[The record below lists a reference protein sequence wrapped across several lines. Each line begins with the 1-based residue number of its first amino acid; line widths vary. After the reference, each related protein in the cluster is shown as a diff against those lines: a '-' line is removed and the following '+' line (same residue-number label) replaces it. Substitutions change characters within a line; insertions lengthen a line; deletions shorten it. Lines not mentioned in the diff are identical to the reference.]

1 MKDDETA
8 DFPIVGIGASAGGL
22 DAYKNLLRSLPTD
35 TGAAFVLVQHL
46 DPNHESLMADLL
58 ARHTRMEVKQAE
70 DDMHLERNTVYV
82 IPPGKFLRLIDH
94 GLFLDEPVKE
104 KGIRLA
110 VDYFF
115 RSMAE
120 VRGERSIGIVLSGT
134 GSDGTLGIQ
143 EIKAAGGMVMVQD
156 PSDAEYDGM
165 PRSAMNTGNVDFVL
179 PVSDMGEKLSQ
190 FMAHPYLAPKESA
203 SGLSDV
209 DPTNFISVLAVLR
222 RYTDYDFNSY
232 KKGTVERRV
241 QRRMG
246 LKQIENLADY
256 VAYMRERPDEVNQLF
271 RDLLIGVTRFFR
283 EPEAWESF
291 GSEVVRRLVERKPK
305 DEPIRAWVP
314 GCASGEEAYT
324 LAMTIFD
331 EFDRVNRRA
340 DVQVFATDLNSHAI
354 EAARAGKYPKSIE
367 ADVPAATLRKYFTD
381 TGDAYS
387 VNKRLRESIV
397 FAQQNVISDPPF
409 SKLDII
415 TCRNLMIYLESDV
428 QQRMIEMF
436 HFALAEGGFLFLGN
450 SETAERP
457 GRLFEALDKP
467 NRIYRRADV
476 ARVRNASFPV
486 YSGEGRQKTRE
497 VANQPAS
504 PRSLTSVDL
513 ARRQLLD
520 RFAPAAVLVDAG
532 FHVLYQHGPLRNY
545 FDFPHGQPTNALPE
559 MVVPDLRGKIRTV
572 LNTVSSGTE
581 PSEAVVPHVRREG
594 KEVAVRIV
602 AEPLDRP
609 EDGGRTIL
617 VYFQDVSEPIDAEAE
632 EKAREEARKKAPPEE
647 LDQIAALEY
656 ELQSTRE
663 DLQSTIEEME
673 TANEELKS
681 SNEEVMSMNQELQS
695 TNEELE
701 TGREELQSLNEELS
715 TVNSQLEDKVGEVE
729 ASNNDLTNLLNSTN
743 IAVIFLDSEM
753 TIRRFTPAIRDIM
766 RIIESDVGRPVEDI
780 ALRVQDDTLVEDAQ
794 TCLETLVESE
804 AEVSTDKG
812 RHLIRRLRPFRTSE
826 NRIEGVVVTYTDV
839 TNFQQARER
848 ADMRERQQESV
859 AELGRLALSAAPI
872 ASILEQAVSDISRHL
887 NVRYAKVLQLNDDGE
902 ALTLR
907 SGVGWTHAV
916 VGQAQVSSG
925 VDSQAGYTLMRST
938 PVVVEDF
945 REERRFRAPRL
956 LTDHHILCGA
966 SVIIGPVSRPWGVL
980 GAHEKETGRCR
991 FTVDDVHYLQA
1002 VANVLWLAI
1011 SSERARLEIQRER
1024 EQLKALTDAL
1034 PIRFSVLGADE
1045 RYEMVNSA
1053 YETPERRPEEFER
1066 MSIRED
1072 IGEQAYGAIASRL
1085 RAALDGVQDTFE
1097 LTLRS
1102 DADGKERYSVVSLAP
1117 RVEDSRITG
1126 VYAASI
1132 DITDQRIAELE
1143 SRERAEQY
1151 RLVGEAV
1158 PYGVWICDPEG
1169 KLTYVSDSFLEM
1181 VGMTFEEA
1189 RGIGWADKLAEG
1201 TAEATLAAWNACREE
1216 GGNWERE
1223 HQFIDVNGNTKH
1235 VLALARPVRD
1245 DTGTITSWAGFN
1257 LDITRRKEEEERLQ
1271 TVSAELDHRVKNI
1284 LATVSTI
1291 ARLTGRSAK
1300 TLDEYRNSLEAR
1312 LQSMSAAHQVLAR
1325 AGWRGMP
1332 LGMLIRTELEPYLEQ
1347 GTGNVS
1353 VNGPEV
1359 ELRPDAAQSLA
1370 LAFHELTTNA
1380 AKHGALSREEGRLV
1394 VDWQWNP
1401 QGTGGVLVEW
1411 KESGLS
1417 GLEAPAT
1424 SGFGTTVLGRVLGA
1438 QLGATVDIAYHESG
1452 VRVSIN
1458 LPPAA
1463 LN

>member
-22 DAYKNLLRSLPTD
+22 DAYKNLLRSLATD

-58 ARHTRMEVKQAE
+58 ARHTRMQVKQAE

-94 GLFLDEPVKE
+94 GLFLDEPVTE

-165 PRSAMNTGNVDFVL
+165 PRSAVNTGNVDFVL
-179 PVSDMGEKLSQ
+179 PVADMGEKLQQ
-190 FMAHPYLAPKESA
+190 FLAHPYLGTREPEA
-203 SGLSDV
+203 GLSEA
-209 DPTNFISVLAVLR
+209 DPDSFNTVLALLR

-246 LKQIENLADY
+246 LKQIETLDAY

-283 EPEAWESF
+283 EAAAWDVF
-291 GSEVVRRLVERKPK
+291 GQQVVRQLIERKPK
-305 DEPIRAWVP
+305 DEPVRAWVP

-340 DVQVFATDLNSHAI
+340 DVQVFATDLNTRAI
-354 EAARAGKYPKSIE
+354 ETARAGRYPQSIA
-367 ADVPAATLRKYFTD
+367 ADVPAATLRKYFND
-381 TGDAYS
+381 TGDSYS
-387 VNKRLRESIV
+387 VNKRLRETIV

-415 TCRNLMIYLESDV
+415 TCRNLMIYLEADV

-467 NRIYRRADV
+467 NRIYLRTDV

-504 PRSLTSVDL
+504 PRLVTSVDL

-545 FDFPHGQPTNALPE
+545 LDFPHGQPTNALPE

-572 LNTVSSGTE
+572 LNAVSSGTE
-581 PSEAVVPHVRREG
+581 ASEAVVPHVRREG
-594 KEVAVRIV
+594 KELAVRIV

-617 VYFQDVSEPIDAEAE
+617 VYFQDVTEPIDAEAE
-632 EKAREEARKKAPPEE
+632 LKAREEARKKAPPEE
-647 LDQIAALEY
+647 LDQLSALEY

-681 SNEEVMSMNQELQS
+681 SNEEVMSMNEELQS

-729 ASNNDLTNLLNSTN
+729 AANDDLTNLLNSTN

-794 TCLETLVESE
+794 TCLETLGESE
-804 AEVSTDKG
+804 AEVETDKG

-839 TNFQQARER
+839 TNLHQARER
-848 ADMRERQQESV
+848 ANLRESQQESV
-859 AELGRLALSAAPI
+859 AELGRQALTGESLDAVFQ
-872 ASILEQAVSDISRHL
+872 QAVSDIAGHL
-887 NVRYAKVLQLNDDGE
+887 QVRFAKILQLNEDGE

-907 SGVGWTHAV
+907 TGVGWSHAE
-916 VGQAQVSSG
+916 VGKSQVSSG
-925 VDSQAGYTLMRST
+925 IGSQAGYTLMRSS
-938 PVVVEDF
+938 PVIVEDF
-945 REERRFRAPRL
+945 REEKRFRAPPL
-956 LTDHHILCGA
+956 LSDHHILCGA
-966 SVIIGPVSRPWGVL
+966 SVIIGPVSDPWGVL
-980 GAHEKETGRCR
+980 GAHERETSRCN
-991 FTVDDVHYLQA
+991 FTVDDVNFLQA

-1011 SSERARLEIQRER
+1011 SSERARRELQRER

-1053 YETPERRPEEFER
+1053 YETPDRAREAFEG
-1066 MSIRED
+1066 MEIRED
-1072 IGEQAYGAIASRL
+1072 LGDSAYSAVAPRL
-1085 RAALDGVQDTFE
+1085 RSTLDGEANTFE
-1097 LTLRS
+1097 LSLKPDS
-1102 DADGKERYSVVSLAP
+1102 GGPERHSVVSFAP
-1117 RVEDSRITG
+1117 RIEQDRVTG
-1126 VYAASI
+1126 IYAASI
-1132 DITDQRIAELE
+1132 DVTDQKVAELE
-1143 SRERAEQY
+1143 SWERAEQY

-1158 PYGVWICDPEG
+1158 PYGVWTCDPDG
-1169 KLTYVSDSFLEM
+1169 QLTYVSDSFLEM
-1181 VGMTFEEA
+1181 VGMTFDEA
-1189 RGIGWADKLAEG
+1189 RGTGWADRLADG
-1201 TAEATLAAWNACREE
+1201 TAEETMAAWDGCRAE

-1223 HQFIDVNGNTKH
+1223 HRFVDAKGGIKH

-1245 DTGTITSWAGFN
+1245 DTGRVTSWAGFN

-1312 LQSMSAAHQVLAR
+1312 LQSMSAAHQVLAQ

-1332 LGMLIRTELEPYLEQ
+1332 LGMLIRTELEPYLER

-1380 AKHGALSREEGRLV
+1380 AKHGALSREEGRLA

-1424 SGFGTTVLGRVLGA
+1424 SGFGTTVLRRVLGA
-1438 QLGATVDIAYHESG
+1438 QLGATVDIAYHDSG
-1452 VRVSIN
+1452 VQVSIN